1 MFSKIDFIIPNE
13 HEAHDLTNI
22 YPNDEKNTRKAI
34 LKLMEMG
41 VKNVII
47 TLGER
52 GCAYNVGDSVVFKPA
67 IKTKVVDTTSA
78 GDTFIG
84 ALVSKLSKNETLNNA
99 IVYATKASA
108 ITVSRLGASKSI
120 PYANEIE

>member
-1 MFSKIDFIIPNE
+1 
-13 HEAHDLTNI
+13 
-22 YPNDEKNTRKAI
+22 
-34 LKLMEMG
+34 MG

-52 GCAYNVGDSVVFKPA
+52 GCAYNVGDSVLFKSA
-67 IKTKVVDTTSA
+67 IKTEVVDTTSA

-84 ALVSKLSKNETLNNA
+84 ALVSKLSQNETLNNA
-99 IVYATKASA
+99 IFYATKASA

-120 PYANEIE
+120 PYADEIE